1 MTMKKRT
8 KHLGR
13 QIKALLTSWQGWF
26 AFILANIIWSLPWV
40 IQIIIGF
47 ILNDTRFYASAAAT
61 AAFMALP
68 FPIPM
73 WLITPL
79 TALFIYKL
87 IKK

>member
-1 MTMKKRT
+1 MTMKEKT
-8 KHLGR
+8 KEIGLK
-13 QIKALLTSWQGWF
+13 IKQLLTSWRGWL
-26 AFILANIIWSLPWV
+26 AFILANAFWSLPWISQLIV
-40 IQIIIGF
+40 GY
-47 ILNDTRFYASAAAT
+47 ILNDPIWIASATAT

-68 FPIPM
+68 FPLPM